1 MSAGESGVLVIAD
14 DLSGAAEV
22 AATLDPGTPIVLTSS
37 STESATGSDDT
48 IAETNAGAGSDRSF
62 AEAAGADP
70 RDLVVDLDC
79 RYLPA
84 ESAGPRISAALHD
97 FGSPRTILIKV
108 DSLLRGNICA
118 ALTAAVGHASGPV
131 IFAPALPQQA
141 RTVIGG
147 VPFDNGIRLSSTRA
161 WSLEDGSAPETL
173 SDLCPVPTRH
183 LGLDELRSLPGT
195 DAADV
200 FDDAA
205 ASSEAGVDVS
215 NARFGGERLITA
227 DAETMEDLTSIVA
240 LAEATSA
247 ILVGTSALARAL
259 ADRRSGGLTAPSDA
273 SALAD
278 AGDEAAERSDPSSFP
293 RTPTRVLTLLGTAA
307 ERIETQIAHLRNH
320 SDTRVLDFP
329 AAEVATWVDAPC
341 RLDDSAARVREALAE
356 SHLVVRLTDTG
367 ASVDPRPLPGLLAEL
382 ATRAL
387 SGFGPVAFAAAGGE
401 TARAVFDRLG
411 VHRIEA
417 IREIH
422 PGAVLSTVAATSAS
436 FADDVDLAAVVTRP
450 GGQGGPDSLTLIH
463 AALTTGEPTT
473 TTAATVADHEGES
486 MNALP
491 TVAVTMGDG
500 AGVGP
505 EICIAACLDPSVLA
519 VAAPVVIGDAARL
532 EQAALVLGTAVEVR
546 RVDSPSEAEH
556 APGVINVIDL
566 ALLPGDLPW
575 GELSPVAGDAAFRY
589 IERASQLAM
598 SGEVQAIC
606 TAPLNKEALHSA
618 GHKYPGHTEMLASLT
633 GTEEVSMMLSSPKL
647 RVIHVTTHI
656 GLIDAVAKIEP
667 GLVERTVRRGH
678 DALVRAGLERPHI
691 GVCAINPHA
700 GENGLFGYGEEEEKI
715 TPAITKLQ
723 ADGIDAVGPL
733 SADTAFF
740 LAGRGDYDL
749 IVAMYH
755 DQGHGPIKVLGIDA
769 GVNITVGLPVIRTS
783 VDHGTAFD
791 IAGTGKV
798 DTESMSEAMRQA
810 AALAVV

>member
-259 ADRRSGGLTAPSDA
+259 ADRRSGGITAPSDA